1 MKKTLKLS
9 LIAGCA
15 FALCLTLHTGSVN
28 SQPKTVRGSSTK
40 APEKVVYKKPATVN
54 KTAQQTAAS
63 PEKKAAAVKPNTST
77 KSSASAKKVAQTSKA
92 APAKR
97 VAQTSKA
104 APAKRV
110 AQTSKT
116 APAKRVAQTNKAT
129 PARTV
134 AQTNKATP
142 TRTVAQTSKVT
153 PTRTVAQTS
162 KATSTR
168 TVAQTSKTAPAKR
181 VAQTS
186 KAAPT
191 RTVAQTYKVAST
203 RTVAPQTC
211 KAAPAKH
218 QNKSK
223 SSSQVTSRGSSTTSS
238 TRGSQNVV
246 NYAEKFIGNR
256 YVFGGMSPSGFDCSG
271 FTSYVYKSFGIN
283 LPRTASGQAG
293 VGQPV
298 SESNLAPGDL
308 VLFETYEKGIS
319 HVGIYVGNR
328 QFIDASN
335 KGVGFSNLG
344 DNYYRTRYRGA
355 RRILN

>member
-28 SQPKTVRGSSTK
+28 SQSKTVRGSSTK
-40 APEKVVYKKPATVN
+40 PPEKVVYKKPATVN

-63 PEKKAAAVKPNTST
+63 PEKKAAAVKPNTFT
-77 KSSASAKKVAQTSKA
+77 KSSAPAKKV
-92 APAKR
+92 
-97 VAQTSKA
+97 VQTSKA

-116 APAKRVAQTNKAT
+116 AP
-129 PARTV
+129 
-134 AQTNKATP
+134 
-142 TRTVAQTSKVT
+142 
-153 PTRTVAQTS
+153 
-162 KATSTR
+162 TR
-168 TVAQTSKTAPAKR
+168 TVAQTSKTAPVKR

>member
-28 SQPKTVRGSSTK
+28 SQSKTVRGSSTK
-40 APEKVVYKKPATVN
+40 PPEKVVYKKPATVN

>member
-28 SQPKTVRGSSTK
+28 SQSKTVRGSSTK
-40 APEKVVYKKPATVN
+40 PPEKVVYKKPATVN

-63 PEKKAAAVKPNTST
+63 PEKKAAAVKPNTFT
-77 KSSASAKKVAQTSKA
+77 KSSAPAKKVVQTSKA
-92 APAKR
+92 
-97 VAQTSKA
+97 
-104 APAKRV
+104 
-110 AQTSKT
+110 
-116 APAKRVAQTNKAT
+116 
-129 PARTV
+129 
-134 AQTNKATP
+134 
-142 TRTVAQTSKVT
+142 
-153 PTRTVAQTS
+153 
-162 KATSTR
+162 
-168 TVAQTSKTAPAKR
+168 APAKR

>member
-28 SQPKTVRGSSTK
+28 SQSKTVRGSSTK
-40 APEKVVYKKPATVN
+40 PPEKVVYKKPATVN

-63 PEKKAAAVKPNTST
+63 PEKKAAAVKPNTFT
-77 KSSASAKKVAQTSKA
+77 KSSAPAKKV
-92 APAKR
+92 
-97 VAQTSKA
+97 VQTSKA

-116 APAKRVAQTNKAT
+116 APAKRVAQT
-129 PARTV
+129 
-134 AQTNKATP
+134 
-142 TRTVAQTSKVT
+142 SKT
-153 PTRTVAQTS
+153 AP
-162 KATSTR
+162 TR
-168 TVAQTSKTAPAKR
+168 TVAQTSKTAPVKR

>member
-28 SQPKTVRGSSTK
+28 SQSKTVRGSSTK
-40 APEKVVYKKPATVN
+40 PPEKVVYKKPATVN

-63 PEKKAAAVKPNTST
+63 PEKKAAAVKPNTFT
-77 KSSASAKKVAQTSKA
+77 KSSAPAKKV
-92 APAKR
+92 
-97 VAQTSKA
+97 VQTSKA

-116 APAKRVAQTNKAT
+116 APAKRVAQTSKTA
-129 PARTV
+129 PAKR
-134 AQTNKATP
+134 
-142 TRTVAQTSKVT
+142 VAQTSKT
-153 PTRTVAQTS
+153 AP
-162 KATSTR
+162 TR
-168 TVAQTSKTAPAKR
+168 TVAQTSKTAPVKR

>member
-63 PEKKAAAVKPNTST
+63 PEKKAAAVKPNTFT
-77 KSSASAKKVAQTSKA
+77 KSSAPAKKV
-92 APAKR
+92 
-97 VAQTSKA
+97 VQTSKA

-116 APAKRVAQTNKAT
+116 APAKRVAQTSKTA
-129 PARTV
+129 PAKR
-134 AQTNKATP
+134 
-142 TRTVAQTSKVT
+142 VAQTSKT
-153 PTRTVAQTS
+153 AP
-162 KATSTR
+162 TR
-168 TVAQTSKTAPAKR
+168 TVAQTSKTAPVKR

>member
-1 MKKTLKLS
+1 
-9 LIAGCA
+9 
-15 FALCLTLHTGSVN
+15 
-28 SQPKTVRGSSTK
+28 
-40 APEKVVYKKPATVN
+40 
-54 KTAQQTAAS
+54 
-63 PEKKAAAVKPNTST
+63 
-77 KSSASAKKVAQTSKA
+77 
-92 APAKR
+92 
-97 VAQTSKA
+97 
-104 APAKRV
+104 

-116 APAKRVAQTNKAT
+116 AP
-129 PARTV
+129 
-134 AQTNKATP
+134 
-142 TRTVAQTSKVT
+142 
-153 PTRTVAQTS
+153 
-162 KATSTR
+162 TR
-168 TVAQTSKTAPAKR
+168 TVAQTSKTAPVKR